1 MSYNGG
7 IATHSRKV
15 QTRHRQ
21 VFGGLCSEL
30 GRSIRDGSEITGAP
44 GQPRKTSN
52 LYFSWIDRF
61 TAPFRWEIATNV
73 LYALWIEDNTRNV
86 TFRNGGPHSVKLTIL
101 GANRVLAAVT
111 ERFRNA

>member
-1 MSYNGG
+1 MAYNGG

-15 QTRHRQ
+15 QVRHQQ
-21 VFGGLCSEL
+21 VFGALTSEL
-30 GRSIRDGSEITGAP
+30 GRSVRDGSELTGAP

-73 LYALWIEDNTRNV
+73 KYATVIEDNPRGV
-86 TFRNGGPHSVKLTIL
+86 RFRNGGPHSVKLTIL
-101 GANRVLAAVT
+101 GANRVLAAVL

>member
-7 IATHSRKV
+7 IATHSRAVK
-15 QTRHRQ
+15 TRHRQ
-21 VFGGLCSEL
+21 VFGGLCAEL

-61 TAPFRWEIATNV
+61 LAPFRWEMATNV
-73 LYALWIEDNTRNV
+73 KYAGFVEDNVRGV

-101 GANRVLAAVT
+101 GAPRVLDVVVT
-111 ERFRNA
+111 RFRNA

>member
-1 MSYNGG
+1 
-7 IATHSRKV
+7 
-15 QTRHRQ
+15 
-21 VFGGLCSEL
+21 
-30 GRSIRDGSEITGAP
+30 
-44 GQPRKTSN
+44 
-52 LYFSWIDRF
+52 
-61 TAPFRWEIATNV
+61 